1 MTSLE
6 SKLESVLFY
15 KGEAET
21 IQRLAKLL
29 EVSVEEIEQASH
41 ALSANLAQR
50 GIRLLRVNDEL
61 ELVTAPET
69 SDIIQAIRK
78 EELVRDLGRAG
89 SETLAIVAYR
99 GPVTRAQIDYIRGVN
114 SSFILRNLMIRGLVE
129 RVQNPDNARSV
140 LYRPT
145 PAFLEEIG
153 ITRIEDLP
161 DFMAVRDDIASF
173 EARTS
178 VSGGTEGSPSTE
190 ETSDQLS
197 A

>member
-29 EVSVEEIEQASH
+29 EVTVEEIEQASH
-41 ALSANLAQR
+41 ALSATLAQR
-50 GIRLLRVNDEL
+50 GIRLLHVNDEL

-69 SDIIQAIRK
+69 SDVIQAIRK
-78 EELVRDLGRAG
+78 EELVRDLGKAG
-89 SETLAIVAYR
+89 SETLAIIAYR

-161 DFMAVRDDIASF
+161 DFVAVQQDVASF

-178 VSGGTEGSPSTE
+178 VSAGAEATPTIE
-190 ETSDQLS
+190 ETSDQTS